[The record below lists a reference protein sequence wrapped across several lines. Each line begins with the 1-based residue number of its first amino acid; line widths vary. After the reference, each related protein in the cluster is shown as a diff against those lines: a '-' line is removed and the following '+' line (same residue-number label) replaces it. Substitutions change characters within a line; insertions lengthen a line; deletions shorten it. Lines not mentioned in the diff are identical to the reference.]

1 MWRTGLRT
9 FKIVQILIYANFK
22 ERKFEF
28 CKLNWRKLHKLKYA
42 FKIGFWKRPCIFG
55 ALYIRVFHLITRLN
69 VGLRQITENV
79 EHKKTPTYVRNEA
92 SKTGGGR
99 NCCCSF
105 CGLLRTKVHL
115 DKGWLFDM
123 PEFYSDDA
131 VRTENFF
138 GNLFLL

>member
-1 MWRTGLRT
+1 MG
-9 FKIVQILIYANFK
+9 Y
-22 ERKFEF
+22 
-28 CKLNWRKLHKLKYA
+28 
-42 FKIGFWKRPCIFG
+42 
-55 ALYIRVFHLITRLN
+55 LYIRVFHLITRLN

-79 EHKKTPTYVRNEA
+79 EHKKTPTYVVRNEA

-99 NCCCSF
+99 NCSF

-138 GNLFLL
+138 GNLCSYYKNVAIDFCLFMRNRRGKLLI